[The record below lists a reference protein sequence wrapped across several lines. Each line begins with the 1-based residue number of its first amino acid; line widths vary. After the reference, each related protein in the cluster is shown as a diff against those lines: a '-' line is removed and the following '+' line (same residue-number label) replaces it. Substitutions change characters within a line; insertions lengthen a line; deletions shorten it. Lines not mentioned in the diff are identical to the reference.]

1 MRFDNVRRSLTFCRF
16 SFYYEDY
23 YLVDLFLYTCTSML
37 KKNISLQYQI
47 QKYGKI
53 VMLEKYIV
61 DSFYRQNSLSFGF
74 RKVRCVELYKVKRNL
89 KLKTL
94 KTSSY
99 ILSYVTILNKK

>member
-23 YLVDLFLYTCTSML
+23 YLVDLSLYTCTSML
-37 KKNISLQYQI
+37 KNISLQYQI

>member
-1 MRFDNVRRSLTFCRF
+1 MF
-16 SFYYEDY
+16 
-23 YLVDLFLYTCTSML
+23 
-37 KKNISLQYQI
+37 
-47 QKYGKI
+47 
-53 VMLEKYIV
+53 EKYIV

-74 RKVRCVELYKVKRNL
+74 RKVRCVDLYKVKRNL

>member
-1 MRFDNVRRSLTFCRF
+1 MRIIIWLIYPCIHVHLC
-16 SFYYEDY
+16 
-23 YLVDLFLYTCTSML
+23 L
-37 KKNISLQYQI
+37 KNISLQYQI

-61 DSFYRQNSLSFGF
+61 DSFYQQNSLSFGF
-74 RKVRCVELYKVKRNL
+74 RKVRCVDLYKVKRNL

>member
-23 YLVDLFLYTCTSML
+23 YLVDLSLYTCTSML
-37 KKNISLQYQI
+37 KKISHYNIRFK
-47 QKYGKI
+47 KYGKK